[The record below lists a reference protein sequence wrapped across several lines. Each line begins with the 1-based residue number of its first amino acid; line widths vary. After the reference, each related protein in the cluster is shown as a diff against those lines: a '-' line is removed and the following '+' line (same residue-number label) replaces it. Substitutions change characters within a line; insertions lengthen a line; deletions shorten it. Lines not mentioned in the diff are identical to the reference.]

1 MVNKLPDKYE
11 CPFDI
16 YLLKF
21 IDRHLHIYHELG
33 LTPNIITTISI
44 IFGLLSAYQILKNR
58 FNIAALLM
66 LFSYY
71 FDCVDGKL
79 ARKYNM
85 VTKFGDMYDHIG
97 DILKVFVI
105 MYALFFTTKKL
116 NSKQF
121 IYIGIILILALFQYI
136 HLGYQE
142 TIYINEESGFLNMCK
157 TLVFFDKTPEKSI
170 CYTRYFGCGTW
181 MLCFA
186 LLIIFWR
193 K

>member
-1 MVNKLPDKYE
+1 MVNKLSDKYE

-21 IDRHLHIYHELG
+21 IDTHLHIYHELG
-33 LTPNIITTISI
+33 LTPNIITTFSI
-44 IFGLLSAYQILKNR
+44 KLGLLSAYQIIKNR
-58 FNIAALLM
+58 FNTAALLM
-66 LFSYY
+66 LCSYY

-97 DILKVFVI
+97 DLLKVFAI
-105 MYALFFTTKKL
+105 MYALFYTTKKL

-121 IYIGIILILALFQYI
+121 IYIGIILILALLQFI

-157 TLVFFDKTPEKSI
+157 NLVFFDKTPEKSI
-170 CYTRYFGCGTW
+170 SYTRYFGCGTW